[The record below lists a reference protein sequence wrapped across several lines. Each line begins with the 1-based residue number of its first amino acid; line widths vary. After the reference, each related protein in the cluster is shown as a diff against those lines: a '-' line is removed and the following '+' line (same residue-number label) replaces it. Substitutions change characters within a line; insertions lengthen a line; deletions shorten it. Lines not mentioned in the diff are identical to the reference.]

1 LPAAPVIIATAVFEF
16 MAAKANTVRAGELDS
31 PASPTRSPAMPA
43 VVLTE
48 RKGFVH
54 WITINRPDRRNALNE
69 EVVRTIHGALAEAV
83 EDRECRAVVLTG
95 AGDQAF
101 CAGADLQKN
110 AQGGAFDVDFS
121 RPQHYV
127 VDLFKRIQGC
137 PLPLI
142 ARRQRPRHGRWFSAC
157 SAPATWRSP
166 PTTSASARR
175 SRGLA

>member
-1 LPAAPVIIATAVFEF
+1 
-16 MAAKANTVRAGELDS
+16 
-31 PASPTRSPAMPA
+31 MPA

-121 RPQHYV
+121 RPQHYGRRPV
-127 VDLFKRIQGC
+127 QAHPGMSSAADR
-137 PLPLI
+137 
-142 ARRQRPRHGRWFSAC
+142 ARQRPRHGRWFSAC